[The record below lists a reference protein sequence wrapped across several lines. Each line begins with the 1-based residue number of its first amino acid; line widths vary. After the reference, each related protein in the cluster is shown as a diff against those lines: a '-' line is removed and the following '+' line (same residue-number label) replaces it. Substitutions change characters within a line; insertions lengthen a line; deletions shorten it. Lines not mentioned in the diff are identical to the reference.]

1 MSLEPMDAPAVTPTE
16 VAIEAPL
23 DGQARDEVAAPQPLP
38 ATSQLIAHAR
48 TELARVI
55 AGQSAVIEEVLIAV
69 LCQGHALLEGV
80 PGIAKTLIVKTLG
93 RLLGLGFQRVQAT
106 PDLMPADILG
116 TSILRMGAETFTFH
130 AGPVF
135 TDLLLVDEINRMPPR
150 TQAAL
155 LECMEERQVTSDGVR
170 RPLPGWFTVFATQ
183 NPVDFEGTYPLPEAQ
198 LDRFL
203 LKIRVAYPSEQEE
216 MQILERHHAA
226 TGAGLLEDARIVP
239 IPDGL
244 LAAARS
250 EVRAIRIE
258 PELYGYILAL
268 ARQTREWPTLLLGAS
283 PRAALSLMLVAQ
295 AAAAFDA
302 RDYLVPDDVKRAVQP
317 VLRHRILLKPEA
329 ELEGFDADR
338 VLADVVAS
346 VPVPRK

>member
-1 MSLEPMDAPAVTPTE
+1 MSEEISST
-16 VAIEAPL
+16 
-23 DGQARDEVAAPQPLP
+23 QAETLR
-38 ATSQLIAHAR
+38 ATQQLIAQAR
-48 TELARVI
+48 AELGRVI
-55 AGQSAVIEEVLIAV
+55 AGQNEVIEQVIMAV

-80 PGIAKTLIVKTLG
+80 PGIAKTLTVKTLG

-116 TSILRMGAETFTFH
+116 TTILKPGTDTFIFH
-130 AGPVF
+130 HGPVF

-155 LECMEERQVTSDGVR
+155 LECMEERQVTADGVR
-170 RPLPGWFTVFATQ
+170 HALPGWFTVFATQ

-203 LKIRVAYPSEQEE
+203 LKIRVSYPTEAEE
-216 MQILERHHAA
+216 LQILERHHASA
-226 TGAGLLEDARIVP
+226 GAGLLEDAGIAP
-239 IPDGL
+239 IPEGL
-244 LAAARS
+244 LAAARA
-250 EVRAIRIE
+250 EVRAIRVE
-258 PELYGYILAL
+258 PELYGYIVAL
-268 ARQTREWPTLLLGAS
+268 ARRTREWPTLLLGAS

-295 AAAAFDA
+295 AAAAFEG

-317 VLRHRILLKPEA
+317 VLRHRVMLKPEA

-338 VLADVVAS
+338 ALTDVIAA
-346 VPVPRK
+346 VPVPREALRQ

>member
-1 MSLEPMDAPAVTPTE
+1 MSQEPIDNTNQEPTQDANQNAGTAE
-16 VAIEAPL
+16 RL
-23 DGQARDEVAAPQPLP
+23 L
-38 ATSQLIAHAR
+38 ATNQLIAHAR
-48 TELARVI
+48 TELGRVI
-55 AGQSAVIEEVLIAV
+55 SGQNDVIEEVLIAV

-80 PGIAKTLIVKTLG
+80 PGIAKTLMVKALG

-116 TSILRMGAETFTFH
+116 TTILRPGAGADAGSFSFH

-170 RPLPGWFTVFATQ
+170 RALPAWFTVFATQ

-203 LKIRVAYPSEQEE
+203 LKIRVAYPTEKEE
-216 MQILERHHAA
+216 LQILERHHAGS
-226 TGAGLLEDARIVP
+226 GAGLLEDVALAP
-239 IPDGL
+239 IPEGL
-244 LAAARS
+244 LDAARA

-258 PELYGYILAL
+258 PELYGYILSL
-268 ARQTREWPTLLLGAS
+268 ARRTREWPTLLLGAS
-283 PRAALSLMLVAQ
+283 PRAAVSLMRVAQ
-295 AAAAFDA
+295 AAAAFDG
-302 RDYLVPDDVKRAVQP
+302 RDYLVPDDVKRAMQP
-317 VLRHRILLKPEA
+317 VLRHRVMLKPEA
-329 ELEGFDADR
+329 ELEGFDAHR
-338 VLADVVAS
+338 VLADVVAA
-346 VPVPRK
+346 VPVPRQ

>member
-1 MSLEPMDAPAVTPTE
+1 MSQETDSTKEALPEAEPQHTETQPPADQ
-16 VAIEAPL
+16 EASL
-23 DGQARDEVAAPQPLP
+23 HATRQLISQARAGLG
-38 ATSQLIAHAR
+38 T
-48 TELARVI
+48 VI
-55 AGQSAVIEEVLIAV
+55 AGQGAAIDELLMSI
-69 LCQGHALLEGV
+69 LCKGHVLLEGV
-80 PGIAKTLIVKTLG
+80 PGIAKTLMVKTLG

-116 TSILRMGAETFTFH
+116 TTILKPGTDTFTFH
-130 AGPVF
+130 PGPVF

-170 RPLPGWFTVFATQ
+170 RPLPAWFTVFATQ

-203 LKIRVAYPSEQEE
+203 LKIRVAYPSEAEE
-216 MQILERHHAA
+216 LQILERHH
-226 TGAGLLEDARIVP
+226 GASGNGLLESADITP
-239 IPDGL
+239 IAPGL
-244 LAAARS
+244 LDAARA

-258 PELYGYILAL
+258 PELYRYILGL
-268 ARQTREWPTLLLGAS
+268 ARRTREWPTLLLGAS
-283 PRAALSLMLVAQ
+283 PRAALSLMLVSQ
-295 AAAAFDA
+295 AAAAFDG

-317 VLRHRILLKPEA
+317 VLRHRVMLKPEA

-338 VLADVVAS
+338 ALADVVAA
-346 VPVPRK
+346 VPVPRQ

>member
-1 MSLEPMDAPAVTPTE
+1 MSQENN
-16 VAIEAPL
+16 L
-23 DGQARDEVAAPQPLP
+23 DPEQELDQNVKGAEHLHS
-38 ATSQLIAHAR
+38 TSQLIAHSRA
-48 TELARVI
+48 EMGRVI
-55 AGQSAVIEEVLIAV
+55 AGQNEVIEEVLIAV

-80 PGIAKTLIVKTLG
+80 PGTAKTLIVKTLG

-116 TSILRMGAETFTFH
+116 TTILRPGSEGFSFH

-155 LECMEERQVTSDGVR
+155 LECMEERQVTTDGTR
-170 RPLPGWFTVFATQ
+170 RPLPAWFTVFATQ

-203 LKIRVAYPSEQEE
+203 LKIRLNYPSEQEE
-216 MQILERHHAA
+216 RQILERHHAGS
-226 TGAGLLEDARIVP
+226 GAGLLEDASITP
-239 IPDGL
+239 IPTGL
-244 LAAARS
+244 LAAARA

-258 PELYGYILAL
+258 PELYAYILAL
-268 ARQTREWPTLLLGAS
+268 ARRTREWPTLLLGAS
-283 PRAALSLMLVAQ
+283 PRAAVSVMRVAQ
-295 AAAAFDA
+295 AAAAFDG
-302 RDYLVPDDVKRAVQP
+302 RDYLLPDDVKRAVQP
-317 VLRHRILLKPEA
+317 VLRQRVILKPEA

-338 VLADVVAS
+338 VLADVIAA
-346 VPVPRK
+346 VPVPRQ

>member
-1 MSLEPMDAPAVTPTE
+1 MSEENQQDLTHNTNQNAEPAE
-16 VAIEAPL
+16 GL
-23 DGQARDEVAAPQPLP
+23 RS
-38 ATSQLIAHAR
+38 TSQLIAHSRA
-48 TELARVI
+48 EMGRVI
-55 AGQSAVIEEVLIAV
+55 SGQGEVIEEVLIAV

-80 PGIAKTLIVKTLG
+80 PGIAKTLIVKALG

-116 TSILRMGAETFTFH
+116 TTILRAGAENFAFH

-155 LECMEERQVTSDGVR
+155 LECMEERQVTTDGVR
-170 RPLPGWFTVFATQ
+170 RALPAWFTVFATQ

-203 LKIRVAYPSEQEE
+203 LKIRVAYPNEQEE
-216 MQILERHHAA
+216 RQILERHRAG
-226 TGAGLLEDARIVP
+226 TGAGLLDDVKIAP
-239 IPDGL
+239 IPAGL
-244 LAAARS
+244 LAAACA

-258 PELYGYILAL
+258 PELYKYILEL
-268 ARQTREWPTLLLGAS
+268 TRRTREWPTLLLGAS
-283 PRAALSLMLVAQ
+283 PRAAVNLMRVAQ
-295 AAAAFDA
+295 AAAAFDG
-302 RDYLVPDDVKRAVQP
+302 RDYLLPDDVKRAVTP
-317 VLRHRILLKPEA
+317 VLRHRVMLKPEA

-338 VLADVVAS
+338 VLADVIAA
-346 VPVPRK
+346 VPVPRS